1 MMMMMIIHDDDEEEE
16 MKFLPNSTILPIT
29 RIGLST
35 DVQISLYHKAASGDQ
50 NIFAWPYHVSIFC
63 SEEFSLKCLF
73 YLPSRSISASE
84 RSQLLSHG
92 MPGWLMN
99 PIEVAHFE
107 EKIPC

>member
-1 MMMMMIIHDDDEEEE
+1 

-29 RIGLST
+29 CIGLST

-99 PIEVAHFE
+99 PIDLAHFE